1 MPFEQKTKDLQK
13 MCLIEEGR
21 RWCLV
26 RSKNFAFWIL
36 GEKIRVEQFLLK
48 KKKSLLT
55 LSWN

>member
-48 KKKSLLT
+48 KKKKKVC
-55 LSWN
+55 